1 MKTACYC
8 YTHLI
13 TEMNINWNK
22 HKPNENHHREQT
34 NIPKIGIWVV
44 NTIKIIYKN
53 KNNNNTALFE
63 NQMKII
69 IENN

>member
-1 MKTACYC
+1 MR
-8 YTHLI
+8 I
-13 TEMNINWNK
+13 TIENK
-22 HKPNENHHREQT
+22 QT